1 MTGNIRDNAGAL
13 WQLHEPT
20 AGPLRALL
28 PVSPGCPCGHG
39 GWCCCPGAARL
50 GAVRHL
56 PTGERRALLKPH
68 YICQQT
74 AIILFLQSKIKV
86 KTLIM
91 ELFGARK
98 RNSGNS
104 G

>member
-1 MTGNIRDNAGAL
+1 MTGNVRDNAGAL
-13 WQLHEPT
+13 WQLCRT
-20 AGPLRALL
+20 SM
-28 PVSPGCPCGHG
+28 SPQQDPSELSCPCPQAARVGT
-39 GWCCCPGAARL
+39 GAAHL

-74 AIILFLQSKIKV
+74 ALILFLQSKIKV

-91 ELFGARK
+91 ELFRARK